1 MTGQLQRN
9 RSVSKDTE
17 RRKAMNT
24 MYDAVMKMEQLL
36 GVYERLIDDLAGYMK
51 ENGIDYTN
59 DDSVHPAIMLYSE
72 AGRIY
77 SRLLRTRKIEDL
89 LRMEG
94 EYNLMNGMVN
104 EMKAGSWANLSGED
118 VSRKVM

>member
-1 MTGQLQRN
+1 
-9 RSVSKDTE
+9 
-17 RRKAMNT
+17 MNT

-51 ENGIDYTN
+51 ENGIEYTN

-77 SRLLRTRKIEDL
+77 SRLLRTRKMEDL

-104 EMKAGSWANLSGED
+104 EMKAGAWANLSGED

>member
-17 RRKAMNT
+17 RIKAMNT

-77 SRLLRTRKIEDL
+77 SRLLRTRKMEDL

-104 EMKAGSWANLSGED
+104 EMKAGAWANLSGED

>member
-104 EMKAGSWANLSGED
+104 EMKAGA
-118 VSRKVM
+118 

>member
-1 MTGQLQRN
+1 
-9 RSVSKDTE
+9 
-17 RRKAMNT
+17 

-72 AGRIY
+72 AGRIFPG
-77 SRLLRTRKIEDL
+77 SCGRERWKIFSAWK
-89 LRMEG
+89 G
-94 EYNLMNGMVN
+94 NTT
-104 EMKAGSWANLSGED
+104 
-118 VSRKVM
+118 

>member
-1 MTGQLQRN
+1 
-9 RSVSKDTE
+9 
-17 RRKAMNT
+17 

-77 SRLLRTRKIEDL
+77 SRLLRTRKMEDL

-104 EMKAGSWANLSGED
+104 EMKAGAWANLSGED
-118 VSRKVM
+118 VSHKVM

>member
-1 MTGQLQRN
+1 
-9 RSVSKDTE
+9 
-17 RRKAMNT
+17 MNT

-77 SRLLRTRKIEDL
+77 SKLLRTRKMEDL

-104 EMKAGSWANLSGED
+104 EMEAGAWANLSGED

>member
-1 MTGQLQRN
+1 MEIRKSTDRDADAIMDIF
-9 RSVSKDTE
+9 VSAK
-17 RRKAMNT
+17 R
-24 MYDAVMKMEQLL
+24 
-36 GVYERLIDDLAGYMK
+36 YMK

-104 EMKAGSWANLSGED
+104 EMKAGAWANLSGED

>member
-9 RSVSKDTE
+9 RSVSKGTE

-104 EMKAGSWANLSGED
+104 EMKAGDWANLSGED

>member
-1 MTGQLQRN
+1 
-9 RSVSKDTE
+9 
-17 RRKAMNT
+17 MNT

-36 GVYERLIDDLAGYMK
+36 GVYERLIDDLDGYMK

-72 AGRIY
+72 AGRSY

-89 LRMEG
+89 LSMEG

-104 EMKAGSWANLSGED
+104 EMKAGAWANLSGED
-118 VSRKVM
+118 GSRKVM

>member
-1 MTGQLQRN
+1 
-9 RSVSKDTE
+9 
-17 RRKAMNT
+17 MNT

-104 EMKAGSWANLSGED
+104 EMKAGAWANLSGED
-118 VSRKVM
+118 VSCKVM

>member
-1 MTGQLQRN
+1 MIGQLQRN

-77 SRLLRTRKIEDL
+77 SRLLRTRKMEDL

-104 EMKAGSWANLSGED
+104 EMKAGAWVNLSGED

>member
-1 MTGQLQRN
+1 
-9 RSVSKDTE
+9 
-17 RRKAMNT
+17 

-94 EYNLMNGMVN
+94 E
-104 EMKAGSWANLSGED
+104 MKAGAWANLSGED

>member
-77 SRLLRTRKIEDL
+77 SRLLRTRKMEDL

-104 EMKAGSWANLSGED
+104 EMKAGAWENLLGED

>member
-24 MYDAVMKMEQLL
+24 MYDAVMKMEQPL
-36 GVYERLIDDLAGYMK
+36 GEDERLIDDIAGYMK
-51 ENGIDYTN
+51 ENGNDYTN

-104 EMKAGSWANLSGED
+104 EMKAGAWANLSGED

>member
-1 MTGQLQRN
+1 
-9 RSVSKDTE
+9 
-17 RRKAMNT
+17 MNT

-89 LRMEG
+89 LRMEDFLTTTADPSHSLPDDA
-94 EYNLMNGMVN
+94 Y
-104 EMKAGSWANLSGED
+104 
-118 VSRKVM
+118 R

>member
-104 EMKAGSWANLSGED
+104 EMKAGAWANLSGED
-118 VSRKVM
+118 VSRNVM

>member
-1 MTGQLQRN
+1 
-9 RSVSKDTE
+9 
-17 RRKAMNT
+17 MNT

-59 DDSVHPAIMLYSE
+59 DDSVHPPSCSTPRRDAFIPGSC
-72 AGRIY
+72 GRE
-77 SRLLRTRKIEDL
+77 RQKDL

-104 EMKAGSWANLSGED
+104 EMKAGAWANLSGED

>member
-77 SRLLRTRKIEDL
+77 SRLLRTRKMEDL

-104 EMKAGSWANLSGED
+104 EMKVGAWANLSGED

>member
-1 MTGQLQRN
+1 
-9 RSVSKDTE
+9 
-17 RRKAMNT
+17 MNT

-72 AGRIY
+72 AGRSLFQAPADEKDGRSSPYGRGIQPDE
-77 SRLLRTRKIEDL
+77 RHGK
-89 LRMEG
+89 
-94 EYNLMNGMVN
+94 
-104 EMKAGSWANLSGED
+104 
-118 VSRKVM
+118 

>member
-104 EMKAGSWANLSGED
+104 EMKAGAWAKLAGED
-118 VSRKVM
+118 GSAKVM

>member
-1 MTGQLQRN
+1 
-9 RSVSKDTE
+9 
-17 RRKAMNT
+17 MNT

-72 AGRIY
+72 A
-77 SRLLRTRKIEDL
+77 
-89 LRMEG
+89 
-94 EYNLMNGMVN
+94 
-104 EMKAGSWANLSGED
+104 
-118 VSRKVM
+118 

>member
-77 SRLLRTRKIEDL
+77 SRLLRTRKMEDL

-104 EMKAGSWANLSGED
+104 EMKAGAWVNLSGED

>member
-36 GVYERLIDDLAGYMK
+36 GVYERLIDDLAGY
-51 ENGIDYTN
+51 IDRK
-59 DDSVHPAIMLYSE
+59 SV
-72 AGRIY
+72 
-77 SRLLRTRKIEDL
+77 
-89 LRMEG
+89 
-94 EYNLMNGMVN
+94 V
-104 EMKAGSWANLSGED
+104 
-118 VSRKVM
+118 